1 MEARQKRGILKVGQP
16 YSLSNISSER
26 DQLDLYLKTKGYY
39 YFSPDYL
46 MAYADST
53 IGNRQID
60 LYLNVKKTTPDAA
73 MHPYKINKIVVY
85 PNYSLVSTQLDTN
98 ILGAIKYDG
107 LHIKDSAKKFKPRLF
122 ARTITYRPGRLYN
135 SRSQNSTLNRF
146 INLGAFKEPF

>member
-1 MEARQKRGILKVGQP
+1 LEARQKRGILKVGQP

-60 LYLNVKKTTPDAA
+60 
-73 MHPYKINKIVVY
+73 
-85 PNYSLVSTQLDTN
+85 
-98 ILGAIKYDG
+98 
-107 LHIKDSAKKFKPRLF
+107 
-122 ARTITYRPGRLYN
+122 
-135 SRSQNSTLNRF
+135 F
-146 INLGAFKEPF
+146 I